1 MINKA
6 IRLVCILGALLGIAC
21 AIMCAV
27 RIGAGEYIEIWKGL
41 EILAIAIS
49 IGNIYYALKT
59 NRLIKRER

>member
-6 IRLVCILGALLGIAC
+6 IRLVCILGALLGATC

-27 RIGAGEYIEIWKGL
+27 RIGAGEYVEIWKGL

-49 IGNIYYALKT
+49 IGNICYALKT
-59 NRLIKRER
+59 NRLIKCER

>member
-27 RIGAGEYIEIWKGL
+27 RVGMGEYVEIWKGL
-41 EILAIAIS
+41 EILAIAIF

-59 NRLIKRER
+59 NRLIKHER